1 MMLFV
6 SNDGALRSA
15 GGVDPKAGF
24 DIHPTRLRLLQ
35 VATRLFQQRGYH
47 AVGLAEILALSETPK
62 GSLYHHFPRGKPELA
77 EACITRIAA
86 STLAA
91 LDEASAEG
99 TDIIGFLR
107 QLGEEAAA
115 WLERTDW
122 RDGSLLAVIGQEQGG
137 DDSALADA
145 VRIAYQ
151 RIEMRLAKWLMLEG
165 VAVARARD
173 IAATIIAAHEGA
185 MLLARCRRDTAPVVL
200 VTDILCAM
208 VDRGSIG
215 AVND

>member
-6 SNDGALRSA
+6 STDGALRSPGAA
-15 GGVDPKAGF
+15 GSPAAG
-24 DIHPTRLRLLQ
+24 DTHPTRLRLLQ

-62 GSLYHHFPRGKPELA
+62 GSLYHHFPGGKRELA

-91 LDEASAEG
+91 LEEASAKG

-107 QLGEEAAA
+107 QLGEESSA

-173 IAATIIAAHEGA
+173 IAATIIASHEGA
-185 MLLARCRRDTAPVVL
+185 MLLARCRRDTAPVAL
-200 VTDILCAM
+200 VTDMLCAM

-215 AVND
+215 AIDD

>member
-6 SNDGALRSA
+6 STDGAVRTPSA
-15 GGVDPKAGF
+15 AAATEAAA
-24 DIHPTRLRLLQ
+24 IHPTRLRLLQ

-62 GSLYHHFPRGKPELA
+62 GSLYHHFPGGKQELA
-77 EACITRIAA
+77 EACITRISA
-86 STLAA
+86 STMAA
-91 LDEASAEG
+91 LDDASASG
-99 TDIIGFLR
+99 VDIIGFLQ
-107 QLGEEAAA
+107 QLGAESSA

-122 RDGSLLAVIGQEQGG
+122 RDGSLLAVVGQEQGG
-137 DDSALADA
+137 GEGPLADA

-185 MLLARCRRDTAPVVL
+185 MLLARCRRDNTPVAL
-200 VTDILCAM
+200 TTTMLCAM
-208 VDRGSIG
+208 VERG
-215 AVND
+215 

>member
-1 MMLFV
+1 
-6 SNDGALRSA
+6 
-15 GGVDPKAGF
+15 
-24 DIHPTRLRLLQ
+24 HPTRLRLLQ

-62 GSLYHHFPRGKPELA
+62 GSLYHHFPGGKPELA

-91 LDEASAEG
+91 LDNASASG
-99 TDIIGFLR
+99 ADIIGFLR
-107 QLGEEAAA
+107 QLGAESSA
-115 WLERTDW
+115 WLEKTDW

-137 DDSALADA
+137 DESALADA

-165 VAVARARD
+165 IAVARARD

-185 MLLARCRRDTAPVVL
+185 MLLARCRRDTAPVTL
-200 VTDILCAM
+200 TTQMLCAM
-208 VDRGSIG
+208 VERG
-215 AVND
+215 